1 MVFNRSQPLAKL
13 SIGSLGTNGFN
24 GWKVTDGAIRFEW
37 QWILE
42 RLNVNGN
49 DLLPVAK
56 PSFCEIVKVYPSLLL
71 SLSLSSSLYLSSCM
85 ICQSLSL
92 VFVFVFVFA
101 FPYFC
106 LFQIVTERISRCLL
120 QRGRIDRLIAQF
132 PHSGKTARIMS
143 SICSTCKV
151 VWSERKFKI
160 LFSSLFNKFPLLRNW
175 SWVRTTVCKY
185 ALSGLKQSMEIG
197 Q

>member
-1 MVFNRSQPLAKL
+1 MPSDLNDSEFWRDSMGMARICNQWPNHLFEKLLRSIPHCCCLCLPLC
-13 SIGSLGTNGFN
+13 ICF
-24 GWKVTDGAIRFEW
+24 F
-37 QWILE
+37 
-42 RLNVNGN
+42 
-49 DLLPVAK
+49 
-56 PSFCEIVKVYPSLLL
+56 
-71 SLSLSSSLYLSSCM
+71 CM
-85 ICQSLSL
+85 ICQRLSL
-92 VFVFVFVFA
+92 VFVFA

-160 LFSSLFNKFPLLRNW
+160 LFSSLFNKFPLRNW

-185 ALSGLKQSMEIG
+185 ALSSLKHSMDIG
-197 Q
+197 QKKDGDVAGI

>member
-1 MVFNRSQPLAKL
+1 MEWN
-13 SIGSLGTNGFN
+13 GSEFWRDSMEMAMI
-24 GWKVTDGAIRFEW
+24 WK
-37 QWILE
+37 QW
-42 RLNVNGN
+42 
-49 DLLPVAK
+49 
-56 PSFCEIVKVYPSLLL
+56 PSFWEIVYPLLL
-71 SLSLSSSLYLSSCM
+71 SSSLSLSFSFCM
-85 ICQSLSL
+85 ICQSLPL
-92 VFVFVFVFA
+92 VIVFVFVFT
-101 FPYFC
+101 FPYFCLKQIC

-160 LFSSLFNKFPLLRNW
+160 LFSSLFNKFPLRNW

-185 ALSGLKQSMEIG
+185 ALSSLKHSMDIG
-197 Q
+197 QKKDGDVAGI